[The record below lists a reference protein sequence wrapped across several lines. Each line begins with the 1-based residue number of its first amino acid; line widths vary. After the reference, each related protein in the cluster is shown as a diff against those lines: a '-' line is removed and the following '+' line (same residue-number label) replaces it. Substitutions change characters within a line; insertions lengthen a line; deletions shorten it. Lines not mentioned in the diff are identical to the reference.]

1 MNSSHILLYI
11 YKKFFNVKNANYSHD
26 YSQHITKLLAN
37 DVVLKY
43 IHHQVQALNGGSFL
57 RKNQKDQPE
66 DSIDEMTFTE
76 TS

>member
-43 IHHQVQALNGGSFL
+43 IHH
-57 RKNQKDQPE
+57 
-66 DSIDEMTFTE
+66 
-76 TS
+76 